1 MAISKS
7 NYFYKS
13 TQPSKDEVLKEKIL
27 SVLESNPSYGH
38 RRVALSLSI
47 NKKRAKR
54 VMKLFG
60 IKPYKRKARWRKR
73 RDERRPEAIF
83 TNQIKGSFPIVP
95 NLTWV
100 SDFTYLRFNSKFIY
114 LATFMDLYTREIV
127 GWSLSARHT
136 KDLVLNAF
144 FDAFKNKGILPKFV
158 HSDQGSEYN
167 CQEYTKLVTDLGVTV
182 SMSKKASPWEN
193 GYQESFYDNFKT
205 DLGLEF
211 DRFNS
216 VGEFVE
222 AIHQTINY
230 YNQRR
235 IHTTLKMSPAQ
246 FKQQY
251 LRKLNLVE
259 KLV

>member
-1 MAISKS
+1 
-7 NYFYKS
+7 
-13 TQPSKDEVLKEKIL
+13 
-27 SVLESNPSYGH
+27 
-38 RRVALSLSI
+38 
-47 NKKRAKR
+47 
-54 VMKLFG
+54 
-60 IKPYKRKARWRKR
+60 
-73 RDERRPEAIF
+73 
-83 TNQIKGSFPIVP
+83 
-95 NLTWV
+95 
-100 SDFTYLRFNSKFIY
+100 
-114 LATFMDLYTREIV
+114 MDLYTREIV

-144 FDAFKNKGILPKFV
+144 FDAFENKGILPKFV

-167 CQEYTKLVTDLGVTV
+167 CFEYTKLVADLGVTV